1 MKGKGTTIVPY
12 LGSLPTLAVKVMFFE
27 VQEKKIYK
35 MESRNSI
42 NCNSFIRPHASSYN
56 KNFAS

>member
-1 MKGKGTTIVPY
+1 MKGKGTAVVPY

>member
-1 MKGKGTTIVPY
+1 MKGTTVVPY
-12 LGSLPTLAVKVMFFE
+12 LRSLPTLAVKVMFFE

>member
-1 MKGKGTTIVPY
+1 MKGKGTTVVPY
-12 LGSLPTLAVKVMFFE
+12 LGSLSTLAVKVMFFE

>member
-1 MKGKGTTIVPY
+1 MKGTTVVPY

-56 KNFAS
+56 KHFAS

>member
-1 MKGKGTTIVPY
+1 MKGTTVVPY
-12 LGSLPTLAVKVMFFE
+12 LESLPTLAVKVMFFE

>member
-1 MKGKGTTIVPY
+1 MKGTTVVPY
-12 LGSLPTLAVKVMFFE
+12 QGSLPTLAVKVMFFE

>member
-1 MKGKGTTIVPY
+1 MKGTTVVPY
-12 LGSLPTLAVKVMFFE
+12 LGSLSTLAVKVMFFE